1 MRDENGSMLT
11 SLAQQLPQLYTP
23 LITKAKAASKALQ
36 FAAELG
42 FNRVILEGDCQV
54 LIKALKEDGIFLCT
68 DSLFIEDARF
78 YARLFNEL
86 RYSHVKREGNKV
98 AHSLTQYTLGILD
111 SVVHA
116 DIYGF
121 Y

>member
-1 MRDENGSMLT
+1 MRMA
-11 SLAQQLPQLYTP
+11 LAQQLPQLYTP
-23 LITKAKAASKALQ
+23 LITEAKAASKALQ
-36 FAAELG
+36 FVAELG

-68 DSLFIEDARF
+68 DSLFIEDAPF

-98 AHSLTQYTLGILD
+98 AHSLTQYILGILD
-111 SVVHA
+111 SVVQA